1 MKVTFRNVVKPQD
14 AIEKP
19 DGALICRM
27 STCSNRSP
35 FFGLPSVTPGKFR
48 SSSMD
53 QATSLPSEPL
63 QPPYE
68 LRHGKRPILKANNLE
83 HILEKNVCFS

>member
-1 MKVTFRNVVKPQD
+1 MKPQN
-14 AIEKP
+14 ATEKP
-19 DGALICRM
+19 DGALISRM

-35 FFGLPSVTPGKFR
+35 FFGLPSGSPGKFR

-53 QATSLPSEPL
+53 QATLPPSEPL

-68 LRHGKRPILKANNLE
+68 LRHGKRPILKADNLE
-83 HILEKNVCFS
+83 HVLKNDLCFSYMFSM